1 MKVDSERLAVHPS
14 LIQISRGAVRALV
27 AELALEPKPGLVSY
41 RDNGSHADMNASTL
55 FKSLFTLRQFFRG
68 VARAGWQ
75 TRPFADLQTL
85 GLLAEDRMLKSTGG
99 INTHRGAIF
108 SLGLLCAAG
117 GLLAA
122 QRTIFSAQHLRKAL
136 LDQWGEDLRFR
147 AAQARRSSALVTG
160 QLSNGQL
167 RNGRLSNGQ
176 RAAHR
181 FQLRSAHEEAALGF
195 PTLFGVALPALQD
208 AISLGV
214 PPRAAKVHCL
224 LAIMAALDDT
234 NVAHRGGLDALNFVK
249 ARATGFIESG
259 SVWQRDWL
267 NHARHI
273 HAEFVERRISPGGAA
288 DMLAC
293 AYWVQEMESLAAKDR
308 ASLKAGPI
316 L

>member
-1 MKVDSERLAVHPS
+1 
-14 LIQISRGAVRALV
+14 
-27 AELALEPKPGLVSY
+27 
-41 RDNGSHADMNASTL
+41 
-55 FKSLFTLRQFFRG
+55 
-68 VARAGWQ
+68 
-75 TRPFADLQTL
+75 
-85 GLLAEDRMLKSTGG
+85 
-99 INTHRGAIF
+99 
-108 SLGLLCAAG
+108 
-117 GLLAA
+117 
-122 QRTIFSAQHLRKAL
+122 
-136 LDQWGEDLRFR
+136 
-147 AAQARRSSALVTG
+147 
-160 QLSNGQL
+160 
-167 RNGRLSNGQ
+167 
-176 RAAHR
+176 
-181 FQLRSAHEEAALGF
+181 
-195 PTLFGVALPALQD
+195 VALPALQD

>member
-1 MKVDSERLAVHPS
+1 MMIESERLAVQPS
-14 LIQISRGAVRALV
+14 LIQISRGAVRALH

-41 RDNGSHADMNASTL
+41 RDNGSHADMNASTF
-55 FKSLFTLRQFFRG
+55 FKSLFALRVFFG
-68 VARAGWQ
+68 EVVRAG
-75 TRPFADLQTL
+75 AEACSLAELQSL
-85 GLLAEDRMLKSTGG
+85 GLRAEARMLTATGG

-122 QRTIFSAQHLRKAL
+122 RRSSLGAGHLRETL
-136 LDQWGEDLRFR
+136 LNHWGEALRLR
-147 AAQARRSSALVTG
+147 AAQARRSSALFTW
-160 QLSNGQL
+160 QP
-167 RNGRLSNGQ
+167 SNGQ
-176 RAAHR
+176 RVAQR
-181 FQLRSAHEEAALGF
+181 FRLRSAHEEAAQAF
-195 PTLFGVALPALQD
+195 PTLFDVALPALQE
-208 AISLGV
+208 AIACGM

-224 LAIMAALDDT
+224 FAIMAALDDT

>member
-1 MKVDSERLAVHPS
+1 MIESGRLADQPS
-14 LIQISRGAVRALV
+14 LIQISRGAVRALY

-41 RDNGSHADMNASTL
+41 RDNGSHADMNAGTF
-55 FKSLFTLRQFFRG
+55 FKSLFALRVFFG
-68 VARAGWQ
+68 EVVRAG
-75 TRPFADLQTL
+75 AEACSLAELQLL
-85 GLLAEDRMLKSTGG
+85 GLRAEARMLKATGG

-122 QRTIFSAQHLRKAL
+122 RRSSFDTGHLRRAL
-136 LDQWGEDLRFR
+136 LEQWGESLRSR
-147 AAQARRSSALVTG
+147 AAQSRRSSALCIG
-160 QLSNGQL
+160 QLSNGQRVAQL
-167 RNGRLSNGQ
+167 
-176 RAAHR
+176 
-181 FQLRSAHEEAALGF
+181 FQLRSAHEEATQGF
-195 PTLFGVALPALQD
+195 PTLFEVALPALQD

-224 LAIMAALDDT
+224 FAIMAALDDT
-234 NVAHRGGLDALNFVK
+234 NVAHRGGLEAMEFVR
-249 ARATGFIESG
+249 ARAAGFIESG

-267 NHARHI
+267 NNARHV
-273 HAEFVERRISPGGAA
+273 HAEFVERRLSPGGAA

-293 AYWVQEMESLAAKDR
+293 ACWVQEMESLAAKDR